1 MRRILFATV
10 VLSIVSGVG
19 RAETHRC
26 TVGAQKALSNRP
38 DELSIRTNSAIDIGS
53 FDVTV
58 AKDADVSKVY
68 RLPGTNLFVI
78 ATVSYEDHIL
88 GSEQH
93 PDFVNMR
100 IFVSPSRRADYLT
113 AAAYAETQVPF
124 KAFGPDDFDSST
136 VTAVFRFRGRSIMM
150 IGMSCIRR

>member
-1 MRRILFATV
+1 MRRILFLSL
-10 VLSIVSGVG
+10 VLSIVPGVG

-26 TVGAQKALSNRP
+26 TVDTQKAMSNRP
-38 DELSIRTNSAIDIGS
+38 DELTIRTNSAIDIGS
-53 FDVTV
+53 FDVIV

-68 RLPGTNLFVI
+68 RLPGTSLFVI

-113 AAAYAETQVPF
+113 AVAYAETQVPF
-124 KAFGPDDFDSST
+124 KAFGPDDFST
-136 VTAVFRFRGRSIMM
+136 VTAVLRLRGRSIMM
-150 IGMSCIRR
+150 VGMSCIRH